1 MTINDHLMNT
11 LQKLL
16 YSLLLLVLAGCGKD
30 EERSDAYGN
39 FEAVETIVSAEAT
52 GELQRFSVEEGQT
65 LPAGQAVG
73 QIDIGQ
79 LMLRKAQLQASE
91 RAVTQKAPNVAVQ
104 LTTFTGQIAVQEQ
117 QLATL
122 RRERQRSQNLI
133 AAEAAPT
140 KQLDDINAQIALVER
155 QIALIRQQRVAQAS
169 ALGTQRGGIV
179 AETAPLA
186 EQVKQLDDQIKK
198 SAVVNPL
205 AGTVTV
211 KFAEPGEVVSYG
223 KPLYKIADMNT
234 ITLRAYVAGDQL
246 TSVKVGQ
253 RVNVLVDAPND
264 QFKTYEGT
272 VNFISG
278 KAEFTPK
285 VIQTKDERVNLVY
298 AMKVTVKNDGSL
310 KIGMPG
316 EVRF

>member
-1 MTINDHLMNT
+1 MNKP
-11 LQKLL
+11 QK
-16 YSLLLLVLAGCGKD
+16 SACCLLVLLLAGCGK
-30 EERSDAYGN
+30 EAEQSDAYGN

-52 GELQRFSVEEGQT
+52 GALQRFSVEEGQT
-65 LPAGQAVG
+65 LQVGQAVG
-73 QIDIGQ
+73 QIDTQQ
-79 LMLRKAQLQASE
+79 LALRKAQLRASE
-91 RAVTQKAPNVAVQ
+91 RALTQKVPNIPAQ
-104 LTTFTGQIAVQEQ
+104 LSAFAEQIAVQEQ

-122 RRERQRSQNLI
+122 RREKQRTQNLVADG
-133 AAEAAPT
+133 AATT
-140 KQLDDINAQIALVER
+140 KQLDDINAQIALVDR
-155 QIALIRQQRVAQAS
+155 QIALTRQQRTAQAS
-169 ALGTQRGGIV
+169 ALSTQRGGIV

-186 EQVKQLDDQIKK
+186 EQVKQIDDQIRK

-223 KPLYKIADMNT
+223 KPLYKIADMTT

-253 RVNVLVDAPND
+253 RVKVLVDSPNE
-264 QFKTYEGT
+264 QYKTYEGT

-285 VIQTKDERVNLVY
+285 VIQTKEERVNLVY
-298 AMKVTVKNDGSL
+298 AMKVMVNNDGSL